1 MNAGRLREL
10 WQRVCEA
17 DYKVFAM
24 VSASTAAFA
33 WGFLLIL
40 PMHTFASTAAYRA
53 MLLTWPHSEEAW
65 GVVCMGLGLFQSFA
79 VAARWKQGRLW
90 ALSAA
95 VMLWSFIAAMFW
107 IGNPA
112 GIGWSTYTL
121 FAVFSLLA
129 RHSLLGQLWTGK

>member
-1 MNAGRLREL
+1 MNTERLREL
-10 WQRVCEA
+10 WRRACGA
-17 DYKVFAM
+17 DYKVFEM

-33 WGFLLIL
+33 WGPLLML
-40 PMHTFASTAAYRA
+40 PMQTFASTTAYRA
-53 MLLTWPHSEEAW
+53 MLSTWPHSEAAW
-65 GVVCMGLGLFQSFA
+65 GVVCMSLGLFQSFA
-79 VAARWKQGRLW
+79 VAVRWRQGRLW

-95 VMLWSFIAAMFW
+95 VVLWSFIAAMFW

-129 RHSLLGQLWTGK
+129 RHSLLGQLWTGR